1 MKLATD
7 SLISLNLFFTE
18 YFYFS
23 FSLGFGSFQT
33 FRFPQTLNLAIN
45 SCNSSDIF
53 AKSIADEAIS
63 SMEASCSSV
72 VADTL

>member
-1 MKLATD
+1 MKLAAD
-7 SLISLNLFFTE
+7 SLTSFSLFFTE
-18 YFYFS
+18 SFCFN

-45 SCNSSDIF
+45 SCSSYDIF

-63 SMEASCSSV
+63 FMEASCSSV
-72 VADTL
+72 AADTF